1 MKHQAVERD
10 PNTTNLTPKTGY
22 AISSYLV
29 LQP

>member
-22 AISSYLV
+22 AISSYLAT
-29 LQP
+29 